1 MSDSDRH
8 PFLAGLSKHRG
19 AQPTCLIIFG
29 ASGDLASRK
38 LLPALYNLAV
48 DSLLP
53 SDFYLIGFGRKP
65 IPDVDF
71 RTSSTTDIS
80 KFSRREYRAD
90 IWKRVSDQTFYQ
102 AGGYD
107 EPAAYESLKQKITV
121 AEKAAGRPLQLV
133 FYVSTPP
140 TVFESILENLGKSG
154 LAARGQG
161 TALESKVIIEK
172 PFGRDLES
180 AVQLNKVAASNFLE
194 PQIYR
199 IDHYLGKE
207 TVQDLLVQRFANP
220 IFEPLWNNKHV
231 DHVQITVAEELGV
244 GSRGGYY
251 DHSGATRDMLQN
263 HTMQLLA
270 LTAMD
275 QPASLSAEHIRD
287 EKVKLLKSVQP
298 LRLGP
303 NGDAVRAQYTAG
315 LSGGE
320 NVIGYH
326 QEKDIPNHSSTETFC
341 ALRLTIDNARW
352 AGVPFYMRSGKR
364 LARRVSEIAVQFKQP
379 VTGLFAGDSRY
390 DIAPNR
396 LVIQIQP
403 DEGVTLV
410 MNSKVPGLEPRTQPV
425 RLSFRYATTF
435 GSNTPEAY
443 ERLILDAIVGDR
455 TLFIRGDETE
465 ASWRLFTPLLKS
477 WEQLGKTGVET
488 YAAGSWGP
496 AGADDLLSA
505 QGHSWRNAGR

>member
-1 MSDSDRH
+1 MSDTERH
-8 PFLAGLSKHRG
+8 PFLDGLSKHRG
-19 AQPTCLIIFG
+19 AQPTCVVIFG
-29 ASGDLASRK
+29 ASGDLAARK

-53 SDFYLIGFGRKP
+53 AEFFLIGFGRKP
-65 IPDVDF
+65 VADAEF
-71 RTSSTTDIS
+71 KAQSAKDITQ
-80 KFSRREYRAD
+80 FSRRAFRAD
-90 IWKRVSDQTFYQ
+90 IWQRVEANMSYQ

-107 EPAAYESLKQKITV
+107 EAAAYVALKNQIEQAEQK
-121 AEKAAGRPLQLV
+121 AGRPLQLV

-140 TVFESILENLGKSG
+140 TVFEPILENLGQSG
-154 LAARGQG
+154 LASRGQG

-172 PFGRDLES
+172 PFGRDLQSAMHLNRIAARNFQES
-180 AVQLNKVAASNFLE
+180 
-194 PQIYR
+194 QIYR

-220 IFEPLWNNKHV
+220 IYEPLWNNHHV
-231 DHVQITVAEELGV
+231 DHVQLTVAEELGV

-270 LTAMD
+270 LIAME
-275 QPASLSAEHIRD
+275 QPQSLSAEHIRD
-287 EKVKLLKSVQP
+287 EKVKLLSAIQP
-298 LRLGP
+298 LNLGP
-303 NGDAVRAQYTAG
+303 QGDAVRAQYTAG
-315 LSGGE
+315 LSAGE
-320 NVIGYH
+320 KVAGYL
-326 QEKDIPNHSSTETFC
+326 QEKDIPATSETETFC
-341 ALRLTIDNARW
+341 ALRLAIHNYRW

-364 LARRVSEIAVQFKQP
+364 LARRVSEIAIQFKQP
-379 VTGLFAGDSRY
+379 KNGLFSGDSRY
-390 DIAPNR
+390 DLSPNR

-403 DEGVTLV
+403 DEGSTLV
-410 MNSKVPGLEPRTQPV
+410 LNSKVPGLEPRTQPV

-443 ERLILDAIVGDR
+443 ERLILDAVVGDR

-465 ASWRLFTPLLKS
+465 ASWRIFTPLLNDWQQS
-477 WEQLGKTGVET
+477 VNQGMQT

-496 AGADDLLSA
+496 KAADDLLAA
-505 QGHSWRNAGR
+505 QGHAWRNTGR

>member
-1 MSDSDRH
+1 MSDTDRH

-19 AQPTCLIIFG
+19 AQPTCLVIFG
-29 ASGDLASRK
+29 ASGDLAARK

-53 SDFYLIGFGRKP
+53 SDFTLIGFGRKP
-65 IPDVDF
+65 IPDAEF
-71 RTSSTTDIS
+71 QQSSSSDIE
-80 KFSRREYRAD
+80 KFSRREYRKD
-90 IWKRVSDQTFYQ
+90 IWKRVSDHTYYQ

-107 EPAAYESLKQKITV
+107 EFTAYEGLKAKIAS
-121 AEKAAGRPLQLV
+121 AEKTAGRPLQVV
-133 FYVSTPP
+133 FYISTPP
-140 TVFESILENLGKSG
+140 TVFEAILENLGKSG
-154 LAARGQG
+154 LASRGRG

-172 PFGRDLES
+172 PFGRDLAS
-180 AVQLNKVAASNFLE
+180 AVQLNTVAARHFQE

-220 IFEPLWNNKHV
+220 ILEPLWNNQHV

-270 LTAMD
+270 LTAMN

-287 EKVKLLKSVQP
+287 EKVKLLQSVQP
-298 LRLGP
+298 LRLGSG
-303 NGDAVRAQYTAG
+303 GDAVRAYYTAG

-320 NVIGYH
+320 TVVGYH
-326 QEKDIPNHSSTETFC
+326 QEKDIPATSFTETFC
-341 ALRLTIDNARW
+341 ALKLSIDNARW
-352 AGVPFYMRSGKR
+352 TGVPFYMRSGKR
-364 LARRVSEIAVQFKQP
+364 LARRVSEIALQFKQP
-379 VTGLFAGDSRY
+379 VSGLFTGDSRY

-403 DEGVTLV
+403 DEGMTLV
-410 MNSKVPGLEPRTQPV
+410 LNSKVPGLEPRTQPV
-425 RLSFRYATTF
+425 RLSFRYATTY

-465 ASWRLFTPLLKS
+465 ASWRLFTPLLQS
-477 WEQLGKTGVET
+477 WEKEGKQNLET

-496 AGADDLLSA
+496 SGADVLLSA
-505 QGHSWRNAGR
+505 QGHAWRNAGR